1 MADENNAPNLVA
13 ERVIDNPSSSQQNI
27 GNETLDD
34 VQSVAS
40 SANSLQMSMLENK
53 LESEMIKMSR
63 MVKDT
68 ISGLTEQM
76 NQKLNEVDTK
86 FNNLLADLVP
96 TGQNSNV
103 NSSVAH
109 PIRHNPDSVEP
120 PIVCSTQPKG
130 DHTQC
135 KMKPQNFN
143 GTTDFD
149 EFLSQFEIT
158 CEINGWQ
165 YREKSLYL
173 ASCL

>member
-1 MADENNAPNLVA
+1 MADENNTPNLVA

-40 SANSLQMSMLENK
+40 SANSLQMSLP
-53 LESEMIKMSR
+53 
-63 MVKDT
+63 
-68 ISGLTEQM
+68 EQM

-96 TGQNSNV
+96 TGQNSNI
-103 NSSVAH
+103 NSSVAQ

-120 PIVCSTQPKG
+120 PIVRSTQPKG
-130 DHTQC
+130 DHPQC

-149 EFLSQFEIT
+149 EFLSQIEVT